1 MIKSFGAILKEIIGD
16 QIEQKMYIM
25 LSDSPPFLFLK
36 IMMNIAFITVF
47 IW

>member
-1 MIKSFGAILKEIIGD
+1 
-16 QIEQKMYIM
+16 MYIM

-47 IW
+47 IWWLLSAEMSWS

>member
-1 MIKSFGAILKEIIGD
+1 MIKSFSTILKEITGD

-25 LSDSPPFLFLK
+25 SDSPPFLFLK
-36 IMMNIAFITVF
+36 FMINVALIILF